1 MSAGGAAE
9 VTPTPHAWRVGQWVL
24 LACLTSAQA
33 LVGPVGSCESTP
45 PEPVALTID
54 VLDGMTRLP
63 GELGPL
69 PPVPVSAEN
78 PQDEAKVELGR
89 KLFFDAR
96 LSRDRIQSC
105 ASCHDPEKGFSDGR
119 PRALG
124 FEGRELA
131 RRSPSVLNAAYNH
144 HQFWDGR
151 ASSLEQQ
158 AEGPLLAAA
167 EMNMSADLLS
177 ARLGAIPEYNRLF
190 QGIFEGSPTL
200 KNVAKAIAAFER
212 TLITPNAPFDAYA
225 RGNKNALTLNEKR
238 GLILFIGKAAC
249 VQCHNGPTF
258 TDSRFHRLGVHRR
271 TLGPEDVGR
280 FAVSGHDQD
289 RGAFKTPTL
298 RNVSLGAPY
307 MHDGA
312 LKTLEEVVDFYDR
325 GGDLDPQKSPL
336 IFELGLSKQEKSDL
350 IAFLRS
356 LTGQGPVGSIPGRRV
371 PMTAAVAPVPPGT
384 RTLGLR

>member
-1 MSAGGAAE
+1 MSAGGAGVA
-9 VTPTPHAWRVGQWVL
+9 TPTPHAWRIGRWAL
-24 LACLTSAQA
+24 LACVTGAQA
-33 LVGPVGSCESTP
+33 LVRPVGSSESP
-45 PEPVALTID
+45 PPVPVAITID
-54 VLDGMTRLP
+54 MLDGMTRLP
-63 GELGPL
+63 GDLGPL
-69 PPVPVSAEN
+69 PPVPVSADN

-89 KLFFDAR
+89 RLFFDAR
-96 LSRDRIQSC
+96 LSRDRAQSC

-119 PRALG
+119 PRAVG
-124 FEGRELA
+124 FEGRQLA
-131 RRSPSVLNAAYNH
+131 RRSPSVLNAAYNN

-167 EMNMSADLLS
+167 EMNMSADLLG
-177 ARLGAIPEYNRLF
+177 ARLGAIPEYNRSF
-190 QGIFEGSPTL
+190 QGVFGGSPTL
-200 KNVAKAIAAFER
+200 KNAARAIAAFER

-225 RGNKNALTLNEKR
+225 RGKKDALTFNEKR

-258 TDSRFHRLGVHRR
+258 TDSRFHRLGVQGR
-271 TLGPEDVGR
+271 TPGPEDVGR

-298 RNVSLGAPY
+298 RNVCLTAPY

-312 LKTLEEVVDFYDR
+312 FKTLEEVVDFYDR
-325 GGDLDPQKSPL
+325 GGDSDPQKSPL
-336 IFELGLSKQEKSDL
+336 IFELGLSQQEKSDL

-356 LTGQGPVGSIPGRRV
+356 LAGQRPVGSTPGRSRDAT
-371 PMTAAVAPVPPGT
+371 TAIAPVPPGI

>member
-1 MSAGGAAE
+1 MSGGGAAE
-9 VTPTPHAWRVGQWVL
+9 VTLTPHAWRVGQWVL
-24 LACLTSAQA
+24 LACLTGAPA
-33 LVGPVGSCESTP
+33 LVGPVGSCESAP
-45 PEPVALTID
+45 PGPVALTID
-54 VLDGMTRLP
+54 ALDGMTRLP

-69 PPVPVSAEN
+69 PPAPVSADN

-119 PRALG
+119 PRAVG

-190 QGIFEGSPTL
+190 QGVFGGSPTL

-212 TLITPNAPFDAYA
+212 TLTTPNAPFDAYA
-225 RGNKNALTLNEKR
+225 RGNKNALTINEKR

-258 TDSRFHRLGVHRR
+258 TDSRFHRLGVPRR
-271 TLGPEDVGR
+271 TPGPEDVGR

-298 RNVSLGAPY
+298 RNVSLRAPY

-356 LTGQGPVGSIPGRRV
+356 LTGQGPGGSTPGRRV
-371 PMTAAVAPVPPGT
+371 GMTTAVATVPPGM
-384 RTLGLR
+384 RALGLR